1 MIKIE
6 SGVIQL
12 PDGSY
17 RYIYWEA
24 AGLDDDGM
32 TNMSRFHNISFT
44 VEPGEVPEIG
54 DFISNNKLVKRDGY
68 QVTEGKMRWP
78 TEYSDNTIGWTY
90 DDEPPNGWDKTNR

>member
-12 PDGSY
+12 ADGSY

-24 AGLDDDGM
+24 AGLDDDGV

-44 VEPGEVPEIG
+44 ANPGEVPEIG
-54 DFISNNKLVKRDGY
+54 DFIDNGKLVKREGI
-68 QVTEGKMRWP
+68 QVTEGIMRWP
-78 TEYSDNTIGWTY
+78 SDTSI
-90 DDEPPNGWDKTNR
+90 PQNGWWMEDSPDTDWRK